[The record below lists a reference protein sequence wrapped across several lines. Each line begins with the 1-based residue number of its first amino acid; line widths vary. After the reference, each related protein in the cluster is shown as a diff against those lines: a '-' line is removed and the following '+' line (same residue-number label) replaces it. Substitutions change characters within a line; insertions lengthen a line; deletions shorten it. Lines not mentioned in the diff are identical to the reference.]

1 MIKKKVLHVSAIRWN
16 SAIAEYVISSLRS
29 QNLFGHDVKL
39 VCLTDSPLS
48 KRAEKHQIPFKG
60 LASFGLSGILKVKKI
75 LDEYSPDVIVTYG
88 GQETILFGLA
98 SGKKMPIIRVRGY
111 SYTETNPLLQKM
123 HDAGL
128 PGVKRIVVPS
138 HEMKNQISQFSDIPV
153 SAIQLG
159 IDQEK
164 FFFCPSK
171 WEAKRYID
179 LLIFGRIDPVKGHRE
194 FIEVFAHL
202 KQFWKKYRTTDLP
215 LRLKIIGEPANLS
228 FVHLEKTANDFNML
242 LGDDIVLVNERV
254 AHIEEL
260 MSETTLG
267 VISSVG
273 SEIICRVA
281 QEFLM
286 TGTPIAVS
294 GVGSLEE
301 TIIEPSFGLSYR
313 DLNPEQTALKVC
325 KFLSEVCL
333 ESAEARAKRAEI
345 AKKYMNF
352 QAMGRLWD
360 SAVNFE

>member
-1 MIKKKVLHVSAIRWN
+1 M
-16 SAIAEYVISSLRS
+16 RS
-29 QNLFGHDVKL
+29 QNLIGHDVKL

-48 KRAEKHQIPFKG
+48 KRIEKHQIPFHG
-60 LASFGLSGILKVKKI
+60 LASFGLSAILKAKKI

-98 SGKKMPIIRVRGY
+98 SAKKIPVVRVRGY

-138 HEMKNQISQFSDIPV
+138 HELKNQISQFSDIPV

-171 WEAKRYID
+171 WESKRYID

-228 FVHLEKTANDFNML
+228 FVHLEKSAKDFNL
-242 LGDDIVLVNERV
+242 SIGEDVVLVNERV

-267 VISSVG
+267 VVSSVG

-286 TGTPIAVS
+286 SGTPIAVS
-294 GVGSLEE
+294 GVGSLDE
-301 TIIEPSFGLSYR
+301 TLLDPSFGLSYR
-313 DLNPEQTALKVC
+313 NLNPEQIALNVC
-325 KFLSEVCL
+325 KYLSEVSM
-333 ESAEARAKRAEI
+333 ESAEARAKRSEI
-345 AKKYMNF
+345 ASKYMNF
-352 QAMGRLWD
+352 QAMGKAWN
-360 SAVNFE
+360 SALSFE